1 MVFLLWGYFIMH
13 MSDALVSPVVGGV
26 LWAGAVG
33 VAAYSVRK
41 LAKDDLMESKKVPMM
56 GVMGAFVFA
65 AQMIN
70 FTIPGTGSSGH
81 IGGGLLLAALLGPEA
96 GFLVLMAVLAIQGLF
111 FADGGLLAMGCNI
124 INMGFYSCFIAYPLI
139 FRPVT
144 SKGTSP
150 GRTTL
155 AAVLAVVAG
164 LQLGAFSVV
173 LETLASGRTQLP
185 FGSFLLLM
193 QPIHLAIGVVEGLI
207 TAAVLVFLRRAAPEA
222 LPDSQTVGTGGFPK
236 RAVAIVAALALVTGG
251 SLSWLASTHPDGL
264 EWSIAGVAGA
274 SELAASGAVYDS
286 LGQLQGKT
294 AFLPDYG
301 FRAPAEDAAEEAD
314 AQWPAVSAGTS
325 VAGVVGSVLTLAL
338 AVAAGLL
345 LWLPRRRRAAQAAR
359 DAA

>member
-1 MVFLLWGYFIMH
+1 MH
-13 MSDALVSPVVGGV
+13 MSDALISPVVGGV

-33 VAAYSVRK
+33 AAAYSARK
-41 LAKDDLMESKKVPMM
+41 LAKDDLMESRKVPMM

-124 INMGFYSCFIAYPLI
+124 INIGFYACFLAYPLI
-139 FRPVT
+139 FKPLT
-144 SKGTSP
+144 GKGTSP

-155 AAVLAVVAG
+155 AAVLSVVVG

-173 LETLASGRTQLP
+173 LETLLSGRTQLP

-222 LPDSQTVGTGGFPK
+222 LPESQTSVSGGFPK
-236 RAVAIVAALALVTGG
+236 RAVAIVAVLTLVTGG
-251 SLSWLASTHPDGL
+251 ALSWLASTHPDGL
-264 EWSIAGVAGA
+264 EWSIAGVTGG
-274 SELAASGAVYDS
+274 SELASSGAVYDS
-286 LGQLQGKT
+286 LGQLQEKT

-301 FRAPAEDAAEEAD
+301 FRAPADDAAAEAE

-325 VAGVVGSVLTLAL
+325 VAGVVGSALTLAV

-345 LWLPRRRRAAQAAR
+345 LWLPRRRRAARAAHG